1 MDSVFQ
7 HGSSSG
13 YTPDWPD
20 FLIAQQ
26 HLQVVAD
33 LLAGTTFQTMDVDP
47 RADATASLSAIRAI
61 LSPESREVRAELA
74 EEAQMQIKAKV
85 PIGAVDGVDIGD
97 TGGHSSVT
105 AGDGMG
111 AIGATDSAGIR
122 PSGIHTDVVT
132 DGQTHGTADGATL
145 TWYTGNDAGAFPMRR
160 SDIADDVS
168 CPSSDGTD
176 ADAAPTDRDDRVRQF
191 TQARIAAD
199 AAAYAA
205 THARRIANDR
215 SMTDPLT

>member
-1 MDSVFQ
+1 MDSASQ

-13 YTPDWPD
+13 YIHDGPD

-33 LLAGTTFQTMDVDP
+33 LLASTTFQTMDVDP

-61 LSPESREVRAELA
+61 LSPESREVRADLA
-74 EEAQMQIKAKV
+74 EEAQMHIKAKL
-85 PIGAVDGVDIGD
+85 PIGAVDGVGIGD
-97 TGGHSSVT
+97 TGDHSSVT

-132 DGQTHGTADGATL
+132 DGQTHGTADGATCVATSL
-145 TWYTGNDAGAFPMRR
+145 DLHGDLLCGIGTCPQTRQLFPGAGA
-160 SDIADDVS
+160 
-168 CPSSDGTD
+168 
-176 ADAAPTDRDDRVRQF
+176 
-191 TQARIAAD
+191 
-199 AAAYAA
+199 
-205 THARRIANDR
+205 
-215 SMTDPLT
+215 

>member
-1 MDSVFQ
+1 MDVFQ
-7 HGSSSG
+7 HGSSSS
-13 YTPDWPD
+13 YTPDGPD
-20 FLIAQQ
+20 FLIAQH

-33 LLAGTTFQTMDVDP
+33 LLAGTTFQTMDEDP

-61 LSPESREVRAELA
+61 LSPESREARAELA

-122 PSGIHTDVVT
+122 PPGIHTGVVT
-132 DGQTHGTADGATL
+132 DGQTGGTAG
-145 TWYTGNDAGAFPMRR
+145 GAGAAAGAASDSAVPIISIRLSTPQPPSGSIAFSSAASVSGCSCRTTTLRR
-160 SDIADDVS
+160 HA
-168 CPSSDGTD
+168 
-176 ADAAPTDRDDRVRQF
+176 
-191 TQARIAAD
+191 
-199 AAAYAA
+199 
-205 THARRIANDR
+205 ARRGEAR
-215 SMTDPLT
+215 GL